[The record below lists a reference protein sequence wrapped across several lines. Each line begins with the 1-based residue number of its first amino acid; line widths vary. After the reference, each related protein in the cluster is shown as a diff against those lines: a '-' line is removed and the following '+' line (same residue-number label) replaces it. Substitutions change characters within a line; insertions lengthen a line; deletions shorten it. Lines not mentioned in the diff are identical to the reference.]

1 MTSTSESEAPDST
14 GAEEETEKPHKH
26 VHHGRTVAAWT
37 GSTLA
42 MLAFILGGIAMVLG
56 PNWVLFW
63 ISVAILISAV
73 IATKVLQVMG
83 HGAN

>member
-1 MTSTSESEAPDST
+1 MTSTSPSSEA
-14 GAEEETEKPHKH
+14 GARDADANEKPHKH

-42 MLAFILGGIAMVLG
+42 MLAFILGGIAMLLG

-63 ISVAILISAV
+63 IAAGILVLSLIL
-73 IATKVLQVMG
+73 TKVLQVMG
-83 HGAN
+83 YGAR

>member
-1 MTSTSESEAPDST
+1 MTSTSDSRSDAT
-14 GAEEETEKPHKH
+14 DAKDQPQKH

-42 MLAFILGGIAMVLG
+42 MVAFILGGIAMVMG

-63 ISVAILISAV
+63 IAVAILVLSPLV
-73 IATKVLQVMG
+73 TKVLQAMG
-83 HGAN
+83 YGAN

>member
-1 MTSTSESEAPDST
+1 MTSASQSRAAGSKAASDENDRPS
-14 GAEEETEKPHKH
+14 KH
-26 VHHGRTVAAWT
+26 VHHGRTTAAWT

-63 ISVAILISAV
+63 IAVAILIASL
-73 IATKVLQVMG
+73 ILTKVLQTMG
-83 HGAN
+83 YGAN

>member
-1 MTSTSESEAPDST
+1 MTSTSESRSDATDT
-14 GAEEETEKPHKH
+14 NDKPQKH

-42 MLAFILGGIAMVLG
+42 MVAFILGGIAMVMG

-63 ISVAILISAV
+63 IAVAILVLSPLV
-73 IATKVLQVMG
+73 TRVLQAMG

>member
-1 MTSTSESEAPDST
+1 MTSTSDSRSDATDAKDQPD
-14 GAEEETEKPHKH
+14 KH

-42 MLAFILGGIAMVLG
+42 MVAFILGGIAMVMG

-63 ISVAILISAV
+63 IAVAILVLSPLV
-73 IATKVLQVMG
+73 TKVLQAMG
-83 HGAN
+83 YGAN

>member
-1 MTSTSESEAPDST
+1 MTSTSESRAGSQGGRDEI
-14 GAEEETEKPHKH
+14 ERPHKH

-56 PNWVLFW
+56 PNWLLFW
-63 ISVAILISAV
+63 IAVGILVLSVIV
-73 IATKVLQVMG
+73 TKVLQTMG
-83 HGAN
+83 YGAN

>member
-1 MTSTSESEAPDST
+1 MTSTSESRSDATDAN
-14 GAEEETEKPHKH
+14 GKPLKH

-42 MLAFILGGIAMVLG
+42 MLAFILGGIAMVMG

-63 ISVAILISAV
+63 IAAAILVLSPLV
-73 IATKVLQVMG
+73 TRVLQAMG
-83 HGAN
+83 YGAN